1 MISSK
6 LSIVD
11 LRNFKLVKNICC
23 TSLLRRVA
31 NVLYKIVAYKK
42 YSNSVIEKKKKN
54 SQIIPPA
61 VIFRK
66 AFSYKLL
73 SAVILAEAKLS

>member
-23 TSLLRRVA
+23 TSLLRRAA
-31 NVLYKIVAYKK
+31 NVLYKIVAYQE
-42 YSNSVIEKKKKN
+42 YSNSVIEKKK
-54 SQIIPPA
+54 I
-61 VIFRK
+61 RR
-66 AFSYKLL
+66 
-73 SAVILAEAKLS
+73 

>member
-23 TSLLRRVA
+23 TSLLRRA
-31 NVLYKIVAYKK
+31 SNVLYKIVAYKK
-42 YSNSVIEKKKKN
+42 YSNSVIEKKKK
-54 SQIIPPA
+54 I
-61 VIFRK
+61 RR
-66 AFSYKLL
+66 
-73 SAVILAEAKLS
+73 

>member
-23 TSLLRRVA
+23 TSLLRRAA
-31 NVLYKIVAYKK
+31 NVLYKIVAYQE
-42 YSNSVIEKKKKN
+42 YSNSVIEKKKFADN
-54 SQIIPPA
+54 S
-61 VIFRK
+61 FCSY
-66 AFSYKLL
+66 FSK
-73 SAVILAEAKLS
+73 SF

>member
-1 MISSK
+1 MMSSK

-42 YSNSVIEKKKKN
+42 YSNSVIEKKTN

>member
-23 TSLLRRVA
+23 TSLLRRAA
-31 NVLYKIVAYKK
+31 NVLYKIVAYQE
-42 YSNSVIEKKKKN
+42 YSNSVIEKKTFADN
-54 SQIIPPA
+54 SS
-61 VIFRK
+61 RSY
-66 AFSYKLL
+66 FSK
-73 SAVILAEAKLS
+73 SF

>member
-1 MISSK
+1 M
-6 LSIVD
+6 
-11 LRNFKLVKNICC
+11 
-23 TSLLRRVA
+23 
-31 NVLYKIVAYKK
+31 LYKIVAYQK
-42 YSNSVIEKKKKN
+42 YSNSVIEKKN

>member
-23 TSLLRRVA
+23 TSLLRRA
-31 NVLYKIVAYKK
+31 SNVLYKIVAYQK
-42 YSNSVIEKKKKN
+42 YSNSVIEKKY
-54 SQIIPPA
+54 SQIIP
-61 VIFRK
+61 K
-66 AFSYKLL
+66 LFSEKLL
-73 SAVILAEAKLS
+73 IINYYPL

>member
-23 TSLLRRVA
+23 TSLLRRA
-31 NVLYKIVAYKK
+31 SNVLYKIVAYQI
-42 YSNSVIEKKKKN
+42 YSNSVIEKKKFADN
-54 SQIIPPA
+54 SS
-61 VIFRK
+61 RSY
-66 AFSYKLL
+66 FSK
-73 SAVILAEAKLS
+73 SF

>member
-11 LRNFKLVKNICC
+11 LRNFKLVKSICC

-42 YSNSVIEKKKKN
+42 YSNSVIEKKKN

-66 AFSYKLL
+66 AFNYKLL

>member
-11 LRNFKLVKNICC
+11 LRNFKLVRNICC
-23 TSLLRRVA
+23 TSLLRRAA
-31 NVLYKIVAYKK
+31 NVLYKIVAYQE
-42 YSNSVIEKKKKN
+42 YSNSVIEKKN

-66 AFSYKLL
+66 AFNYKLL

>member
-23 TSLLRRVA
+23 TSLLRRAA

-42 YSNSVIEKKKKN
+42 YSNSVIEKKKFADN
-54 SQIIPPA
+54 SS
-61 VIFRK
+61 RSY
-66 AFSYKLL
+66 FSK
-73 SAVILAEAKLS
+73 SF

>member
-23 TSLLRRVA
+23 TSLLRRA
-31 NVLYKIVAYKK
+31 SNVLYKIVAYKK
-42 YSNSVIEKKKKN
+42 YSNSVIEKKKKFADN
-54 SQIIPPA
+54 SS
-61 VIFRK
+61 R
-66 AFSYKLL
+66 SYFPK
-73 SAVILAEAKLS
+73 SF

>member
-1 MISSK
+1 MMSSK

-42 YSNSVIEKKKKN
+42 YSNSVIEKKKFAYN
-54 SQIIPPA
+54 SS
-61 VIFRK
+61 R
-66 AFSYKLL
+66 SYFPK
-73 SAVILAEAKLS
+73 SF